1 METTYYS
8 DMVRAFLREVVNLK
22 EWVVGIFLVA
32 VFAILLVGFFWPKS
46 YETNA
51 LLSADVSNIIGSLLE
66 GKAAITTIDRSRQAQ
81 ELIYTRRI
89 MEAAARKAGL
99 LTGNEPVDRQ
109 EAIIAGLRSK
119 VVVKS
124 EGQNYFRI
132 FYSTSDPDRSFSV
145 LNAVV
150 DTFIEDAA
158 QRKRVESRS
167 AYEFIN
173 EQVEAY
179 KRQLQAAEDRLK
191 IFRSG
196 NLDGTEGQASNR
208 IASLTMKIEEIKI
221 AIDEAHSRERSIQE
235 QLANESEYLAARSQ
249 VDSYRERLHSLQTQ
263 LDTLR
268 LSYQDT
274 YPDVVSVQQQIE
286 ELRSMMERI
295 GAEGGVVVGSSRATE
310 NPLYEDL
317 RRQQASTETEIRSL
331 HRRLQVHENL
341 LEEEF
346 GRAKRV
352 AANQAEFSELTRD
365 YNVTRQ
371 IYEDML
377 GSKEKA
383 RLSMTLDIEGQ
394 GVSYK
399 IQEPARFPIHPSG
412 LRFIHFALVGPLLA
426 LLVPLGL
433 VAAYIV
439 LDPRVRSV
447 NLLASNLPVDIGIL
461 GVVPHMRTPV
471 ARRILQGDV
480 IRLSFIVAL
489 GLAAYI
495 GIAAARLLDKI

>member
-22 EWVVGIFLVA
+22 EWVVGLFLIA

-46 YETNA
+46 YQTSV
-51 LLSADVSNIIGSLLE
+51 LLSADVSNIIGPLLE

-99 LTGNEPVDRQ
+99 LTGNEPVERQ
-109 EAIIAGLRSK
+109 EAIIAGLRAG
-119 VVVKS
+119 VQVKS

-132 FYSTSDPDRSFSV
+132 LYSSPDPDRSFNV

-150 DTFIEDAA
+150 DTFIDDAA
-158 QRKRVESRS
+158 QRKRAESRS

-191 IFRSG
+191 NFRMG
-196 NLDGTEGQASNR
+196 NLDGTEAQSASR

-235 QLANESEYLAARSQ
+235 QLASESEYLAARSQ
-249 VDSYRERLHSLQTQ
+249 IDAYRERLHALQTQ

-274 YPDVVSVQQQIE
+274 YPDVVSLTQQIE
-286 ELRSMMERI
+286 ELRGLI
-295 GAEGGVVVGSSRATE
+295 GRLETEGGIAVVGRATE

-317 RRQQASTETEIRSL
+317 RRQLANTETEIRSL
-331 HRRLQVHENL
+331 HRRLQVHETL
-341 LEEEF
+341 LEEEYA
-346 GRAKRV
+346 RAKRV

-377 GSKEKA
+377 ESKEKA

-412 LRFIHFALVGPLLA
+412 LRFIHFALAGPFLA

-433 VAAYIV
+433 VAVYIV
-439 LDPRVRSV
+439 LDPRIRSV
-447 NLLASNLPVDIGIL
+447 SLLANNLPADITVL

-495 GIAAARLLDKI
+495 GLAAARLLDKL